1 MTRRKRIL
9 LAGVC
14 GLVLLG
20 ADARPA
26 GAAIPVIDTA
36 ALIQWAQQLA
46 YEARQLAIQAQQ
58 YILEETA
65 GIRQA
70 AQYATQLQQ
79 YAQEVQL
86 FLNFAHAPLAGL
98 TTLMNQLGVGN
109 SLPLNPQ
116 SMINLVEG
124 FRYGSGGFGQLTGLL
139 GQLGGLAGYAYQ
151 QNHLYTPTDG
161 SFQSQQVM
169 DRGNSIAGAQGA
181 MAAAY
186 ADNRTHEAAL
196 QTLRTQLEGADTT
209 KDTLDASGQVQT
221 EIAWNVN
228 QLGQMQAIAVTAD
241 LQRDNL
247 MQRDNERLAC
257 ELESFRGGGAA
268 CSPGIAPAPAAGP

>member
-9 LAGVC
+9 LGGVC
-14 GLVLLG
+14 GFVLLG
-20 ADARPA
+20 AEARPA

-79 YAQEVQL
+79 YAQEIQL
-86 FLNFAHAPLAGL
+86 FLNFAHAPLAAL
-98 TTLMNQLGVGN
+98 TQLMGQSGMGN

-116 SMINLVEG
+116 AAINLIEG
-124 FRYGSGGFGQLTGLL
+124 WRYGSGGFGQIAGLL
-139 GQLGGLAGYAYQ
+139 GQLNGLAGYAYQ

-161 SFQSQQVM
+161 SWMSQQVM
-169 DRGNSIAGAQGA
+169 DRGNSIAGSQGA

-186 ADNRTHEAAL
+186 ADNRTHEATLQPLRAL
-196 QTLRTQLEGADTT
+196 LLQADNT
-209 KDTLDASGQVQT
+209 KDVLDASGQVQT

-228 QLGQMQAIAVTAD
+228 QLGQMQAVATMAD

-247 MQRDNERLAC
+247 VQRDNERLAC

-268 CSPGIAPAPAAGP
+268 CSPGIQP